1 MNREHSLT
9 QALRALLA
17 RRRTAALGTVDAS
30 GAAFVSMVPFAIDP
44 ASASLVIHISALAAH
59 SQNLQTQPQASLMV
73 ADGEVVGK
81 PVHALARVSIEVLAT
96 WAEPG
101 SALATQCR
109 AIYLARFPEAEPMTI
124 LGDFRFVRL
133 SPQGARQVAGFG
145 AARSL
150 SIDEL
155 AQAISQITD

>member
-1 MNREHSLT
+1 MSREHSLT
-9 QALRALLA
+9 RALRDLLA
-17 RRRTAALGTVDAS
+17 VRRTAALGTVDAA
-30 GAAFVSMVPFAIDP
+30 GVAFVSLVPFAIDT

-59 SQNLQTQPQASLMV
+59 SQNLKTRPQASLMV
-73 ADGEVVGK
+73 ADSEVAGE
-81 PVHALARVSIEVLAT
+81 PVHALARVSIEVVAT

-101 SALATQCR
+101 SELAAQCR
-109 AIYLARFPEAEPMTI
+109 AAYLARFPEAESMTT

-150 SIDEL
+150 SAVEL
-155 AQAISQITD
+155 AKALGQTAA

>member
-1 MNREHSLT
+1 MSREHNLT
-9 QALRALLA
+9 HALRALLKS
-17 RRRTAALGTVDAS
+17 RRTAALGTVDAS
-30 GAAFVSMVPFAIDP
+30 GAAFVSMVPFAVDP

-59 SQNLQTQPQASLMV
+59 SQNLQTRPQASFMV
-73 ADGEVVGK
+73 ADSEVAGE

-101 SALATQCR
+101 STLAAQCR
-109 AIYLARFPEAEPMTI
+109 AAYLARFPEAEPMTT

-145 AARSL
+145 AARAVSA
-150 SIDEL
+150 DEL
-155 AQAISQITD
+155 TQALGQTTA

>member
-1 MNREHSLT
+1 VSREHNLT

-17 RRRTAALGTVDAS
+17 RRRTAALGTVDAK
-30 GAAFVSMVPFAIDP
+30 GAAFVSLVPFAIDP

-59 SQNLQTQPQASLMV
+59 SQNLQASPNGSLMV
-73 ADGEVVGK
+73 AEGEVAGEA
-81 PVHALARVSIEVLAT
+81 VHALARVSIEVVAT

-101 SALATQCR
+101 SVLAAQCR
-109 AIYLARFPEAEPMTI
+109 AAYLARFPEAEPMTT

-133 SPQGARQVAGFG
+133 SPRGARQVAGFG

-150 SIDEL
+150 SADEL
-155 AQAISQITD
+155 AQALSPTTA

>member
-1 MNREHSLT
+1 
-9 QALRALLA
+9 
-17 RRRTAALGTVDAS
+17 
-30 GAAFVSMVPFAIDP
+30 MVPFAIDP

-59 SQNLQTQPQASLMV
+59 SQNLKVRPQASLMV
-73 ADGEVVGK
+73 AEGEVAGE
-81 PVHALARVSIEVLAT
+81 PVHALARVSIEVVAA

-101 SALATQCR
+101 SALAAQCR
-109 AIYLARFPEAEPMTI
+109 AAYLARFPEAEPMTA

-150 SIDEL
+150 GADEL
-155 AQAISQITD
+155 AQALSQNTA